1 MAAVA
6 STNSLDAE
14 ALQRRLS
21 VLEESIV
28 PSLQQLLSQLY
39 SRQQSMMHV
48 QQVMHV
54 VLPVSAWTQTLHEH
68 KRCMN
73 KGAEESMD
81 ISGFQEVSSRARSQ
95 P

>member
-21 VLEESIV
+21 VLEESIA
-28 PSLQQLLSQLY
+28 PRLQQLLSQLY

-48 QQVMHV
+48 QQVMQCG
-54 VLPVSAWTQTLHEH
+54 SASE
-68 KRCMN
+68 CMDTN
-73 KGAEESMD
+73 A
-81 ISGFQEVSSRARSQ
+81 A
-95 P
+95 